1 MVGRG
6 GVWAFIPVLTLGK
19 FLERDVVLSVWIG
32 RDERWRDHAGTQ
44 SMRCVVLGAS
54 GRLEVADR
62 TCCFVRSFL
71 CAGVRQRGWWST
83 GKGAGAAAPV
93 GCWGCLQLAC
103 VNERD
108 RERA

>member
-44 SMRCVVLGAS
+44 SM
-54 GRLEVADR
+54 
-62 TCCFVRSFL
+62 
-71 CAGVRQRGWWST
+71 
-83 GKGAGAAAPV
+83 
-93 GCWGCLQLAC
+93 
-103 VNERD
+103 
-108 RERA
+108 